1 MVLSYRRMA
10 FYIIPV
16 QVVFLRRLW
25 VSPETAVVLVP
36 RAQLALDELHEGG
49 AVHDVGEAQHDTTPL
64 VVTDRN
70 HFLDVAL

>member
-25 VSPETAVVLVP
+25 VSPETAVLVL

-49 AVHDVGEAQHDTTPL
+49 AVDDVGEAQHDTAPL